1 MITGEQAEEIK
12 KQIISQMEN
21 FPSLQKEQ
29 AIQQINAMNNEQLEQ
44 FLIQNKLIKSTG
56 DNEEDENSANN
67 TTDNK
72 TGEHPLQCIF
82 CSIINNQTPS
92 CKIDENKE
100 AIAVLEIN
108 PVSEAHVLII
118 PKTHISDIEKLPHSA
133 FFLAKKIVKK
143 IKTKFKPKDVS
154 IISSNAFEHAILN
167 ILPVYESE
175 NLNSA
180 RKKASE
186 EELAKIQKKLAK
198 TPAGLKTTRKPKIRK
213 IREGE
218 KIILP
223 RRIP

>member
-1 MITGEQAEEIK
+1 M
-12 KQIISQMEN
+12 
-21 FPSLQKEQ
+21 
-29 AIQQINAMNNEQLEQ
+29 
-44 FLIQNKLIKSTG
+44 
-56 DNEEDENSANN
+56 
-67 TTDNK
+67 
-72 TGEHPLQCIF
+72 
-82 CSIINNQTPS
+82 
-92 CKIDENKE
+92 
-100 AIAVLEIN
+100 
-108 PVSEAHVLII
+108 
-118 PKTHISDIEKLPHSA
+118 
-133 FFLAKKIVKK
+133 KK